1 MSETTCAC
9 GKKCVTEDQLDA
21 HRDSIVME
29 LRHMNSMLEEMTEAF
44 VTGKDGKPDLS
55 GHRNAHEAMIDAA
68 KAQREFWIDMKRDL
82 AKKGM
87 AGLLVIIMGLIVMGI
102 QAKFGLLK
110 L

>member
-9 GKKCVTEDQLDA
+9 GKKCVTEDQLEA
-21 HRDSIVME
+21 HRNNITRE
-29 LRHMNSMLEEMTEAF
+29 LHHMNEMLEDLTGAF
-44 VTGKDGKPDLS
+44 VTGKDGRPDVS
-55 GHRNAHEAMIDAA
+55 GHRNAHEAMIEAA
-68 KAQREFWIDMKRDL
+68 RAEREFWIDMKRDL